1 MSGKRR
7 RAEEPLLTA
16 LAAGSP
22 VGQAA
27 KAAGLSPRTVY
38 RRLAEPGFRSRLAT
52 ARDELASEALS
63 ELAGCASEAVATL
76 RRLLLANNEHV
87 QLGAARTLLD
97 QLLRLRE
104 ALALAE
110 RVATLER
117 RLEHQQRRR

>member
-1 MSGKRR
+1 MSSKRK
-7 RAEEPLLTA
+7 RAEEPLLSA

-22 VGQAA
+22 VEEAA

-38 RRLAEPGFRSRLAT
+38 RRLAEPGFRGRLAT

-76 RRLLLANNEHV
+76 RRLLRANNEHV

>member
-1 MSGKRR
+1 MSSMRKRG
-7 RAEEPLLTA
+7 EEPLLTA

-22 VGQAA
+22 VDQAA

-63 ELAGCASEAVATL
+63 ELAGCAPEAVATL
-76 RRLLLANNEHV
+76 RRLLQANNEHV

-117 RLEHQQRRR
+117 RLEHQQRQR

>member
-1 MSGKRR
+1 MSGKRT

-22 VGQAA
+22 VDQAA

-76 RRLLLANNEHV
+76 RRLLQANNEHV

-117 RLEHQQRRR
+117 RLEHPRRRR

>member
-1 MSGKRR
+1 MSSKRK
-7 RAEEPLLTA
+7 RAEEPLLSA

-22 VGQAA
+22 VEEAA

-38 RRLAEPGFRSRLAT
+38 RRLAEPGFRGRLAN

-63 ELAGCASEAVATL
+63 ELAGCASEAVTTL
-76 RRLLLANNEHV
+76 RQLLRANNEHV

-110 RVATLER
+110 RVAALER

>member
-1 MSGKRR
+1 MSGKGT

-22 VGQAA
+22 VDQAA

-38 RRLAEPGFRSRLAT
+38 RRLAEPGFRGRLAT

-76 RRLLLANNEHV
+76 RRLLQANNEHV

>member
-1 MSGKRR
+1 MSGERK
-7 RAEEPLLTA
+7 RAEELLLTA

-22 VGQAA
+22 VDEAA
-27 KAAGLSPRTVY
+27 KAAGLSPRTAY
-38 RRLAEPGFRSRLAT
+38 RRLAEPGFRGRLAS
-52 ARDELASEALS
+52 ARDELACEALS

-76 RRLLLANNEHV
+76 RCLLQANNEHV

-104 ALALAE
+104 ALTLAE